1 VCFLDQ
7 ERRKECL
14 KVKLFCFWLL
24 AIFAFST
31 VLFAPNAYA
40 NNQDLRQ
47 EIIRTALHL
56 KGVSY
61 RWGGTTPS
69 GFDCSGFVQYVY
81 RINGI
86 SIPRDADSQYYD
98 GDKISTSEL
107 KPGDLVFFQT
117 YESGPSHVGIYIGD
131 NRFIHAAYHGG
142 IMVDSLNESYYAE
155 RYLGAR
161 SYID

>member
-1 VCFLDQ
+1 MFLDQ

-14 KVKLFCFWLL
+14 KGKLFCFLL
-24 AIFAFST
+24 LTVFAFSS
-31 VLFAPNAYA
+31 VLFASSAYA

-69 GFDCSGFVQYVY
+69 GFDCSGFVQYAF

-98 GDKISTSEL
+98 GDKISTSDL

>member
-1 VCFLDQ
+1 M
-7 ERRKECL
+7 KG
-14 KVKLFCFWLL
+14 KLFCFLL
-24 AIFAFST
+24 LTVFAFSS
-31 VLFAPNAYA
+31 VLFAPSAYA

-69 GFDCSGFVQYVY
+69 GFDCSGFVQYVF

-98 GDKISTSEL
+98 GDKISTSDL

>member
-1 VCFLDQ
+1 LKGRDFFY
-7 ERRKECL
+7 CL
-14 KVKLFCFWLL
+14 V
-24 AIFAFST
+24 AIFLLT
-31 VLFAPNAYA
+31 IVLFAPNAYA
-40 NNQDLRQ
+40 SNQDLRQ
-47 EIIRTALHL
+47 EIVRTALHL

-61 RWGGTTPS
+61 RWGGTTPA

-81 RINGI
+81 KVNGI

-98 GDKISTSEL
+98 GVKISTSEL

-131 NRFIHAAYHGG
+131 DRFIHAAYHGG
-142 IMVDSLNESYYAE
+142 IMIDSLNESYYAE

-161 SYID
+161 SYIDK

>member
-1 VCFLDQ
+1 M
-7 ERRKECL
+7 KG
-14 KVKLFCFWLL
+14 KLFCFLLL
-24 AIFAFST
+24 ATFAFSS
-31 VLFAPNAYA
+31 VLFAPSAYA

-47 EIIRTALHL
+47 EIIRTALNL

-69 GFDCSGFVQYVY
+69 GFDCSGFVQYVF
-81 RINGI
+81 RVNGI
-86 SIPRDADSQYYD
+86 SIPRAADSQYYD
-98 GDKISTSEL
+98 GDKISTSDL

-131 NRFIHAAYHGG
+131 NRFVHADFHDG

>member
-1 VCFLDQ
+1 MKGRWVC
-7 ERRKECL
+7 
-14 KVKLFCFWLL
+14 VWLL
-24 AIFAFST
+24 AILIFTCA
-31 VLFAPNAYA
+31 LFTQNAYA

-47 EIIRTALHL
+47 EIVRTALHL

-61 RWGGTTPS
+61 RWGGTTPA

-81 RINGI
+81 RVNGI

-98 GDKISTSEL
+98 GTKVSTSNL

-142 IMVDSLNESYYAE
+142 IMIDSLSEPYYAE

-161 SYID
+161 TYIE

>member
-1 VCFLDQ
+1 MFLDQ

-14 KVKLFCFWLL
+14 KGKLFCFLL
-24 AIFAFST
+24 LTVFAFSS
-31 VLFAPNAYA
+31 VLFASSAYA

-69 GFDCSGFVQYVY
+69 GFDCSGFVQYVF

-98 GDKISTSEL
+98 GDKISTSDL

>member
-1 VCFLDQ
+1 MKGRWV
-7 ERRKECL
+7 
-14 KVKLFCFWLL
+14 CFWLL
-24 AIFAFST
+24 AIFAITF
-31 VLFAPNAYA
+31 VLFAQNAYA

-47 EIIRTALHL
+47 EIVRTALHL

-61 RWGGTTPS
+61 RWGGTTPA
-69 GFDCSGFVQYVY
+69 GFDCSGFVQYVF
-81 RINGI
+81 RVNGI

-98 GDKISTSEL
+98 GSKVSTSNL

-142 IMVDSLNESYYAE
+142 IMIDSLDEPYYAE

-161 SYID
+161 TYID